1 MFQWFQ
7 CFITYFSMQWKY
19 LYSSGKSFLIKEWAY
34 TGVAAHLVSGQTI
47 NSFFKIPIR
56 TKFIELKGDSLR
68 AFQDKLDKVEYLIL
82 EEMSTIDQGLFG
94 KIDSRL
100 RQAFPHRA
108 DQVLGGC
115 SVILLGDFA
124 QIPPVAGT
132 PLYSGI
138 LTDNTWLTAGRLAYG
153 AFNNAVILQK
163 VWTQISK

>member
-1 MFQWFQ
+1 MVSMFHNLFFYAVKIPLFLREELPHQGM
-7 CFITYFSMQWKY
+7 S
-19 LYSSGKSFLIKEWAY
+19 LYGSCGS
-34 TGVAAHLVSGQTI
+34 SGQTI

-163 VWTQISK
+163 V